1 MPLHVVCMSTCVPF
15 AIEKCTGS
23 MLSRSEEPF
32 DTMPCG
38 GSSLACAFWG
48 CKLMLERYTVD
59 IEYHEKHAFFSTRHI
74 AWMHRNH
81 ASATFGGRRPRAVA
95 STFSC
100 SDPSHRIR
108 FATIVSWFAPPARL
122 ICRTVVRPR
131 EDSLCYSPTVS
142 SSTRLLPNGCS
153 DSPMEKGACSGLSF
167 QELPIEPEPRPVRN
181 DTNPSPSTST
191 SRPNRTD
198 ASRSP

>member
-1 MPLHVVCMSTCVPF
+1 MSLLIVRMSICVPF
-15 AIEKCTGS
+15 AMEKCTGS
-23 MLSRSEEPF
+23 MLSRSEEPRN
-32 DTMPCG
+32 TMPYG
-38 GSSLACAFWG
+38 GAFFACELWG
-48 CKLMLERYTVD
+48 CKLMLERYSAD
-59 IEYHEKHAFFSTRHI
+59 IEYHKKHAFFSARHI
-74 AWMHRNH
+74 AWTHRNH

-95 STFSC
+95 STPSC
-100 SDPSHRIR
+100 ADLTHRIPFAVILSR
-108 FATIVSWFAPPARL
+108 FEPPTRL

-167 QELPIEPEPRPVRN
+167 QELPIEPEPRPARN
-181 DTNPSPSTST
+181 DTNPSPSTSN
-191 SRPNRTD
+191 SRRNRTD